1 MVETITSLSRW
12 KMYVAQLVE
21 REAINFLVVGSI
33 PIIYSNVKTEMAFGL
48 AGSNPAFGTNGKFVK
63 KRQKAVLTAVG

>member
-1 MVETITSLSRW
+1 
-12 KMYVAQLVE
+12 
-21 REAINFLVVGSI
+21 
-33 PIIYSNVKTEMAFGL
+33 MAFGL